1 MVLYIRYW
9 NLSKFKNLY
18 ENDNYLQEVLTKWTG
33 IKWII
38 SDDADLNKIKNT
50 LHLKNIIYDIK

>member
-1 MVLYIRYW
+1 MILYIRYG

-18 ENDNYLQEVLTKWTG
+18 ESDEYLQEVLEKWTG

-38 SDDADLNKIKNT
+38 SDDADLNKIKNI
-50 LHLKNIIYDIK
+50 LHLKNIIYDIE

>member
-18 ENDNYLQEVLTKWTG
+18 ESDNYLQEVLEKWTG
-33 IKWII
+33 VKWII
-38 SDDADLNKIKNT
+38 SDGADLNKIKNI
-50 LHLKNIIYDIK
+50 LHLKNIIYDIE

>member
-1 MVLYIRYW
+1 MVLYIRYR

-18 ENDNYLQEVLTKWTG
+18 ENNNYLQEVLTKWTG

-38 SDDADLNKIKNT
+38 SDDADLNKIKNI
-50 LHLKNIIYDIK
+50 LHSKNIIYDIE